1 MKKTFTL
8 LLFILS
14 FQAFSQG
21 LKDRIFTNFSFSAGA
36 DLNFGPLH
44 EVNYSDV
51 TTYTYKGYSKDFAVG
66 ILSYQYGLRLN
77 VIEKGPDFSL
87 GIWVPITASISAGKL
102 SYLVEGSRTDQ
113 LTGKTELVSESGKC
127 STFGRVSFPV
137 FLQFGF
143 GGGSTY
149 KSDKEKGF
157 TAGIGVDMSLSPL
170 YFGKTDTGGD
180 PEISI
185 KRFNIMPAVNIGRR
199 KFQKDEFVEY
209 NLKFGYVF
217 DTKEYKNQS
226 DKLSTPGMV
235 IMLTIGK
242 ILNY

>member
-1 MKKTFTL
+1 MKKTLTL
-8 LLFILS
+8 LLFIATLP
-14 FQAFSQG
+14 AFSQG
-21 LKDRIFTNFSFSAGA
+21 IKDRIFTNFSFTAGA

-44 EVNYSDV
+44 EVTFSDS
-51 TTYTYKGYSKDFAVG
+51 YGSNYKGFSKDFAVG

-77 VIEKGPDFSL
+77 VIEKGPDFSV

-102 SYLVEGSRTDQ
+102 SYLVEGSKIDQ
-113 LTGKTELVSESGKC
+113 WSGKTELISQSGKC
-127 STFGRVSFPV
+127 ATFGRVSFPV

-170 YFGKTDTGGD
+170 YFGKPDGTSD

-217 DTKEYKNQS
+217 DTKEFKTQS